1 MTSKVHYKRMIFSD
15 LKSDLHV
22 KCPDYHKSIWVK
34 NINAVRPKHDKKKQL
49 AVGNKWVRNNFC
61 ILELSQAMPNAPT
74 WRAAP
79 TSSCVIIVQ
88 IITNVS
94 FKWCQ
99 ILLCR

>member
-49 AVGNKWVRNNFC
+49 AVGNKWVKNNFC
-61 ILELSQAMPNAPT
+61 ILELSHHWDTKIVVQQKYHIKSNSFVEQYP
-74 WRAAP
+74 
-79 TSSCVIIVQ
+79 SSLY
-88 IITNVS
+88 
-94 FKWCQ
+94 WPPD
-99 ILLCR
+99 